1 LSNIFFRGG
10 SVRVYVCIKQVPDTE
25 TRIKVQPSGSQLDET
40 GIKWIIN
47 PYDEFAIEE
56 AIKFKEANP
65 QAQVTAVAVG
75 PKARVNNALLT
86 AMAMGADD
94 SLLIDCSESLDS
106 LTTAKILAA
115 AIQKEG
121 APHLIFAGKLSIDG
135 SFSATGPM
143 LSEFLKIPHVSVVS
157 AIEYKGTSLVVKREV
172 EGGTTETY
180 TVPLPALIAAN
191 KGLNKPRFASLP
203 GIMKAKKKPMKD
215 ISLAELGLSA
225 SDVKV
230 KLSQFELPKDRP
242 ACKMISGDP
251 QQQAKELARLLREE
265 AKVL

>member
-1 LSNIFFRGG
+1 MRI
-10 SVRVYVCIKQVPDTE
+10 YVCIKQVPDTE
-25 TRIKVQPSGSQLDET
+25 TRVKVAASGSQLDEN

-65 QAQVTAVAVG
+65 QSTITAITLG

-94 SLLIDCSESLDS
+94 ALLIDTADSLDC
-106 LTTAKILAA
+106 LTTAKALAA

-121 APHLIFAGKLSIDG
+121 APHLIFTGKLSIDG
-135 SFSATGPM
+135 GYSATGPM
-143 LSEFLKIPHVSVVS
+143 LAEILKIPHVSVVS
-157 AIEYKGTSLVVKREV
+157 AVTYSSNTLSVKREV
-172 EGGTTETY
+172 EGGSTETY
-180 TVPLPALIAAN
+180 SVPTPALIAAN

-203 GIMKAKKKPMKD
+203 GIMKAKKKPMKEVA
-215 ISLAELGLSA
+215 LADLGFSA
-225 SDVKV
+225 ANAKI
-230 KLSQFELPKDRP
+230 KLTQFELPKDRP

-251 QQQAKELARLLREE
+251 QQQAKELVRLLREE

>member
-1 LSNIFFRGG
+1 MRI
-10 SVRVYVCIKQVPDTE
+10 YVCLKQVPDTE
-25 TRIKVQPSGSQLDET
+25 TRIKVASSGSQLDEA
-40 GIKWIIN
+40 GIKWIVN

-65 QAQVTAVAVG
+65 QAQVTAVTVG

-94 SLLIDCSESLDS
+94 ALLIDCADALDT
-106 LTTAKILAA
+106 LTTAKALAA

-121 APHLIFAGKLSIDG
+121 APHLIFTGKLSIDG

-143 LSEFLKIPHVSVVS
+143 VAELLKIPHVSVAS
-157 AIEYKGTSLVVKREV
+157 TITYSGSDLTVKREV
-172 EGGTTETY
+172 EGGTSETY
-180 TVPLPALIAAN
+180 SVTAPALIAAN

-203 GIMKAKKKPMKD
+203 GIMKAKKKPLKD
-215 ISLAELGLSA
+215 ISISELGVSSA
-225 SDVKV
+225 SSKV
-230 KLSQFELPKDRP
+230 KLTNFELPKDRP

-251 QQQAKELARLLREE
+251 QQQAKELVRLLREE

>member
-1 LSNIFFRGG
+1 MRI
-10 SVRVYVCIKQVPDTE
+10 YVCIKQVPDTE
-25 TRIKVQPSGSQLDET
+25 TRIKVSASGSQLDET
-40 GIKWIIN
+40 GIKWVIN

-65 QAQVTAVAVG
+65 QANVTAVTVG

-94 SLLIDCSESLDS
+94 ALLIDTSDALDT
-106 LTTAKILAA
+106 LTTAKALAA

-121 APHLIFAGKLSIDG
+121 APHLIFTGKLSIDG
-135 SFSATGPM
+135 SFSSTGPM
-143 LSEFLKIPHVSVVS
+143 LAELLKIPHVSVVS
-157 AIEYKGTSLVVKREV
+157 SIEYSGASLAVKREV
-172 EGGTTETY
+172 EGGSTETY
-180 TVPLPALIAAN
+180 SVPVPALLAAN

-203 GIMKAKKKPMKD
+203 GIMKAKKKPMKEL
-215 ISLAELGLSA
+215 SLADLGVSA
-225 SDVKV
+225 TSVKV
-230 KLSQFELPKDRP
+230 KLSNYELPKDRP

-251 QQQAKELARLLREE
+251 QQQAKELVRLLREE